1 MIDSADRI
9 GMRPV
14 MNEARPAVQLAWP
27 YQSVNTLGR
36 HLARLRVVR
45 EQIRAIEHERLHKF
59 AAAPAGDKGPH
70 AMVRLIARV
79 CGVGIET
86 ADMLVNE
93 VLSRHL
99 RDRRA
104 VARYA
109 GLTGSPF
116 SDKPLG
122 RNSYRI
128 TTLAQDVLG
137 LIDATGRQR
146 AAVVGHD
153 WGGAV
158 AWWLATYN
166 PDRVERVAVLNCP
179 HPVVFPRVLKRTP
192 AQLLRSWY
200 MFFFQLPGLPEWMS
214 SRASYA
220 VLTRTLRS
228 TARPGTFSDY
238 DLEHYRAAW
247 SQPGALTAMLNWYR
261 AALPMLLGRTRPD
274 VPVEVPAL
282 LLWGTRDAF
291 LGRELVQ
298 PTLDLCNDARVV
310 FLEEATH

>member
-1 MIDSADRI
+1 MSGAPEVPGVVHDPITTNGITLHVAQA
-9 GMRPV
+9 GPV
-14 MNEARPAVQLAWP
+14 DGDLVILLHGFPEPWWGWRHQIPALA
-27 YQSVNTLGR
+27 QSGFRV
-36 HLARLRVVR
+36 LAPDQR
-45 EQIRAIEHERLHKF
+45 
-59 AAAPAGDKGPH
+59 GY
-70 AMVRLIARV
+70 
-79 CGVGIET
+79 
-86 ADMLVNE
+86 N
-93 VLSRHL
+93 
-99 RDRRA
+99 
-104 VARYA
+104 
-109 GLTGSPF
+109 F

-200 MFFFQLPGLPEWMS
+200 MFFFQLPGLPEWIS

-220 VLTRTLRS
+220 VLARTMRS

-247 SQPGALTAMLNWYR
+247 SHPGALTAMLNWYR
-261 AALPMLLGRTRPD
+261 AAMPMLLGRTRPD
-274 VPVEVPAL
+274 VRVEVSAL

-310 FLEEATH
+310 FLEEATHWLAHEEPDKVNTLLTEFLSLPRNASSTAGR